1 MGIPAYGHRKFG
13 SLAEQALLVLH
24 YLSSTFAEF
33 CLPKPWINTLCQEA
47 YLIHNIVKNIKY
59 HCRAWPSK
67 QEFIWY
73 ILPYIRHV
81 QISLLVLN
89 LQMYTSLIQTITLR
103 KNMHASLMEFF
114 SSINCALIVT
124 WKPNCIFLL
133 LKYHTSNNL
142 MDMSALPVAIN
153 RPSGLKR
160 AHLAT
165 FYKIKEIQLSII
177 VQHLSILIIII
188 IKVGCNNKN
197 IQ

>member
-1 MGIPAYGHRKFG
+1 MTVQAGIYLVYPPIH
-13 SLAEQALLVLH
+13 QA
-24 YLSSTFAEF
+24 
-33 CLPKPWINTLCQEA
+33 CPNQ
-47 YLIHNIVKNIKY
+47 
-59 HCRAWPSK
+59 
-67 QEFIWY
+67 
-73 ILPYIRHV
+73 
-81 QISLLVLN
+81 
-89 LQMYTSLIQTITLR
+89 
-103 KNMHASLMEFF
+103 FF
-114 SSINCALIVT
+114 SAQPPNVYLFNTNHHFKKEHACQFDGIFLQINCALLVT

-197 IQ
+197 IQQNHQISINKSPYALKCDVYHALGKSLEGLLVVLNCPNTNQPQQTVQHSAQLQKFLKQELL